1 MTIVRKTTIGAC
13 LWVLTLQYFV
23 AEAVAISGWQGSYS
37 LSRNYISDLG
47 AVGCGV
53 VATGLIE
60 TERLCSPLHSLM
72 NASFVLQG
80 LLITC
85 GTLLVWSFFP
95 RGSLW
100 TISLL
105 YIAASGIGVLMVG
118 LAPEDTTQGLHVFGA
133 VENFFCCN
141 AGMAIM
147 GAAMAQWR
155 RSTRNWGFV
164 TLIVGIVGLIGLGL
178 MAMRLDLGLG
188 VGGVERFVAY
198 PFPLWLA
205 VMGVRI
211 LTSSGAWS
219 DDGRIQAISE
229 GT

>member
-1 MTIVRKTTIGAC
+1 VRMTSIGAC

-23 AEAVAISGWQGSYS
+23 AEAVSISGWQGSYS

-60 TERLCSPLHSLM
+60 KEWVCSPLHSLM
-72 NASFVLQG
+72 NASFLLQG

-100 TISLL
+100 VVSRLF
-105 YIAASGIGVLMVG
+105 IAASGVGVLMVG
-118 LAPEDTTQGLHVFGA
+118 LAPEDTIPGLHVFGA

-147 GAAMAQWR
+147 GAAIVQGR
-155 RSTRNWGFV
+155 RSMRNWGFI
-164 TLIVGIVGLIGLGL
+164 TLIAGIVGLIGLGL

-188 VGGVERFVAY
+188 VGAVERFVAY

-205 VMGVRI
+205 AMGAYI
-211 LTSSGAWS
+211 LRSSGAWS
-219 DDGRIQAISE
+219 DDDQIQISSK
-229 GT
+229 GI